1 MLKEP
6 CRVYLSPTSLGT
18 TTVSAQNTGRTPS
31 SLSVPPASRIPWVF
45 VPPALALAEAI
56 TVRYVDSSLA
66 NAPVLTLPCKNP
78 ETSGL
83 LSDTPYRNQ
92 YGSNAQNVQRPVYQ
106 PDPESLRREREALEG
121 ICHAMSE

>member
-1 MLKEP
+1 MH
-6 CRVYLSPTSLGT
+6 
-18 TTVSAQNTGRTPS
+18 
-31 SLSVPPASRIPWVF
+31 
-45 VPPALALAEAI
+45 PALDLADAI
-56 TVRYVDSSLA
+56 KILRYVEPSLA
-66 NAPVLTLPCKNP
+66 NARYSFALAKNP

-83 LSDTPYRNQ
+83 LSDDPYRNH